1 MLLVVK
7 KKYPQRP
14 LPNSEVPC
22 IGTLRLHPALPP
34 PTMQPLH
41 NPLTIFGEPIIDANA
56 VEQIRRCFSDPADRG
71 ALTADAH
78 YGYGH
83 PIGGVVAYRDKISL
97 SGVGFDIACGNKA
110 CQTNIRAADI
120 DREKVIDEVFRQI
133 GFGVGRPNPRPLDHP
148 VFDALSKADFRPQR
162 NMMKLAMDQ
171 LGTVGSGNHFV
182 DLFEDEDGWLWVGV
196 HFGSRGF
203 GHKTTTGF
211 IALSK
216 GKKFDEHVPEGG
228 MDAPPI
234 LFDAGSALGQDYL
247 AAMRLAGQ
255 YAYAGRDV
263 VVGKVLEILG
273 ATAVFEVH
281 NHHNFLWEEEHFG
294 EKFYVVRKGATPAFP
309 GQYGFVGA
317 TMADVSVIVRGVDSP
332 LSREGLYSTVHGAGR
347 VLSRRQAAGKKRW
360 RNGRIEYLSKGL
372 VDWPEWKKRLKNKGI
387 ALRGGGPDEA
397 PECYKKL
404 AEVLL
409 YHEGTVEVLHRL
421 RPIGVAMAAP
431 DMFDPYKD

>member
-1 MLLVVK
+1 ME
-7 KKYPQRP
+7 
-14 LPNSEVPC
+14 N
-22 IGTLRLHPALPP
+22 
-34 PTMQPLH
+34 
-41 NPLTIFGEPIIDANA
+41 LTVFGAPIIDANA
-56 VEQIRRCFSDPADRG
+56 IEQIKRCPASPDDRA

-110 CQTNIRAADI
+110 VQTNLKAADI
-120 DREKVIDEVFRQI
+120 DREKIIDEIFKQI
-133 GFGVGRPNPRPLDHP
+133 GFGVGRPNPKPIDHP
-148 VFDALSKADFRPQR
+148 VFDHIAKAEFAPQKA
-162 NMMKLAMDQ
+162 MMRLAMDQ

-182 DLFEDEDGWLWVGV
+182 DLFEDEKGWLWIGV

-216 GKKFDEHVPEGG
+216 GKSFTDHVPEGG

-234 LFDAGSALGQDYL
+234 LFDADSELGRDYL
-247 AAMRLAGQ
+247 AAMRLAGE

-263 VVGKVLEILG
+263 VVEKVLEILG
-273 ATAVFEVH
+273 AKAGFEVH

-294 EKFYVVRKGATPAFP
+294 EKYYVVRKGATPAFP
-309 GQYGFVGA
+309 GQYGFIGA
-317 TMADVSVIVRGVDSP
+317 NMADESVVIRGVDSP
-332 LSREGLYSTVHGAGR
+332 LSRDGLYSTVHGAGR
-347 VLSRRQAAGKKRW
+347 VMSRNQAAGKKRW
-360 RNGRIEYLSKGL
+360 KNGKVQYLSKGL
-372 VDWPEWKKRLKNKGI
+372 VDWTAWKKRMKNKSI
-387 ALRGGGPDEA
+387 ALRGGGADEA

-404 AEVLL
+404 QEVLG
-409 YHEGTVEVLHRL
+409 YHEGTIEVVHRL

-431 DMFDPYKD
+431 DLFDPYKD

>member
-1 MLLVVK
+1 ME
-7 KKYPQRP
+7 
-14 LPNSEVPC
+14 N
-22 IGTLRLHPALPP
+22 
-34 PTMQPLH
+34 
-41 NPLTIFGEPIIDANA
+41 LTVFGAPIIDANA
-56 VEQIRRCFSDPADRG
+56 IEQIKRCPASPDDRA

-110 CQTNIRAADI
+110 VQTNLKAADI
-120 DREKVIDEVFRQI
+120 DREKIMDEIFKQI
-133 GFGVGRPNPRPLDHP
+133 GFGVGRPNPKPIDHP
-148 VFDALSKADFRPQR
+148 VFDHIAKAEFAPQKA
-162 NMMKLAMDQ
+162 MMRLAMDQ

-182 DLFEDEDGWLWVGV
+182 DLFEDEKGWLWIGV

-216 GKKFDEHVPEGG
+216 GKSFTDHVPEGG

-234 LFDAGSALGQDYL
+234 LFDADSELGRDYL
-247 AAMRLAGQ
+247 AAMRLAGE

-263 VVGKVLEILG
+263 VVEKVLEILG
-273 ATAVFEVH
+273 AKAGFEVH

-294 EKFYVVRKGATPAFP
+294 EKYYVVRKGATPAFP
-309 GQYGFVGA
+309 GQYGFIGA
-317 TMADVSVIVRGVDSP
+317 NMADESVVIRGVDSP
-332 LSREGLYSTVHGAGR
+332 LSRDGLYSTVHGAGR
-347 VLSRRQAAGKKRW
+347 VMSRNQAAGKKRW
-360 RNGRIEYLSKGL
+360 KNGKVQYLSKGL
-372 VDWPEWKKRLKNKGI
+372 VDWTAWKKRMKNKSI
-387 ALRGGGPDEA
+387 ALRGGGADEA

-404 AEVLL
+404 QEVLG
-409 YHEGTVEVLHRL
+409 YHEGTIEVVHRL

-431 DMFDPYKD
+431 DLFDPYKD